1 MCFLNAVLCLYLKFL
16 LFLPLFTQVGPLL
29 DWVASLRICIGY
41 PDALLVERA
50 RYLDRKKQLL
60 PPETRKFF
68 DYIVGQFTLA
78 LCERRA
84 VDTSKVTS
92 PIFATSAVSCKNLSS
107 SSGLKSLDE
116 AWKMFETGQIKEL
129 HRKATILNDN
139 VCEHS
144 LKM

>member
-68 DYIVGQFTLA
+68 DYIV
-78 LCERRA
+78 
-84 VDTSKVTS
+84 VDE
-92 PIFATSAVSCKNLSS
+92 IFEWKKMNSTEKNLTADKTSATTSASNHVGTLRTPSCRYVAGDFADICDQCRLLQEPLEFLGVK
-107 SSGLKSLDE
+107 KS
-116 AWKMFETGQIKEL
+116 
-129 HRKATILNDN
+129 
-139 VCEHS
+139 
-144 LKM
+144 